1 MGKFARTLSE
11 SEKRQFGDRGLCI
24 RRLSRFSRKLSHDFF
39 ATHRVI
45 VRTHGLLLI
54 VSIHADYCKTSE
66 KKAPID
72 VSVSP
77 SLARSKIK
85 NVAR

>member
-1 MGKFARTLSE
+1 MGKFARTLSGR
-11 SEKRQFGDRGLCI
+11 EKRQFGDRGI

-45 VRTHGLLLI
+45 VRTHDLLLI

-66 KKAPID
+66 KKRFSTFPFHQA
-72 VSVSP
+72 
-77 SLARSKIK
+77 LHGAK
-85 NVAR
+85 